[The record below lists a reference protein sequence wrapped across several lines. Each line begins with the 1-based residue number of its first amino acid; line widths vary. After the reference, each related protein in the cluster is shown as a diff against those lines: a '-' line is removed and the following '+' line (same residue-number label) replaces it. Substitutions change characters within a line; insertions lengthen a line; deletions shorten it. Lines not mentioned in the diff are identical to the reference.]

1 MQDSTLNT
9 LLACGYLLLW
19 IITFICYHLKH
30 HSIDAGSGII
40 FMYILY
46 AIISIDTLN
55 DSIFST
61 SYENL
66 KVFPYIYLYCM
77 MIVAMLPIIRNHCN
91 PPLRIAPPHTRI
103 LQYIA
108 FLIVVCGLAQI
119 PNIISNFGSGFIK
132 LFTDADAGRDAYM
145 EGAKGSEDVGAAI
158 SNLPAVVFNA
168 FSDIAIFLAMYYAT
182 LSSKKVWCTLL
193 WITVGISLLIPVF
206 SGQRTGV
213 ITGAL
218 TIFGAYLLFKKYLGK
233 KTNFIFQRIAI
244 IAAIIILLPV
254 GAITISRFGNG
265 KNGAVTSFLNWY
277 IGQGSLYFNNYGLNA
292 GGTRKGERTANL
304 FLRVINPE
312 TSINYVERR
321 DKFHNMEIDDH
332 LFTTFVGDFTLDYGP
347 IIAVFIFIIFYGWV
361 FNKVKIEDESIKL
374 HQLLLLFITMCI
386 SMQGGMYLFNYAD
399 TGNLKIITFG
409 LLYGYLRYHEIL
421 LKKYPL
427 K

>member
-1 MQDSTLNT
+1 
-9 LLACGYLLLW
+9 
-19 IITFICYHLKH
+19 
-30 HSIDAGSGII
+30 
-40 FMYILY
+40 
-46 AIISIDTLN
+46 
-55 DSIFST
+55 
-61 SYENL
+61 
-66 KVFPYIYLYCM
+66 

-91 PPLRIAPPHTRI
+91 PTLRIAPPHTRI

-119 PNIISNFGSGFIK
+119 PNIISNFGSGFLK

-233 KTNFIFQRIAI
+233 KTNFIFQSIAI

-254 GAITISRFGNG
+254 GAITRLPAEGLAVILGCSR
-265 KNGAVTSFLNWY
+265 L
-277 IGQGSLYFNNYGLNA
+277 
-292 GGTRKGERTANL
+292 
-304 FLRVINPE
+304 
-312 TSINYVERR
+312 
-321 DKFHNMEIDDH
+321 
-332 LFTTFVGDFTLDYGP
+332 
-347 IIAVFIFIIFYGWV
+347 
-361 FNKVKIEDESIKL
+361 ESISVRAEATDL
-374 HQLLLLFITMCI
+374 PSVLNVPVPVWDLVRLPT
-386 SMQGGMYLFNYAD
+386 
-399 TGNLKIITFG
+399 
-409 LLYGYLRYHEIL
+409 
-421 LKKYPL
+421 
-427 K
+427 